1 MNRNVIFLGIFII
14 ILFLVGIL
22 HYNNDNSAKVK
33 LVFLELKN
41 ADCSVIQYENI
52 NIMIDTGE
60 SKDKE
65 KIDKE
70 MKKMNIQSIDY
81 LILTHPDKDHI
92 GNIEYLLDNYNV
104 KNIIQNNYD
113 KGTELQ
119 KEMNKKI
126 ENIKVNNIIVGEEYE
141 LNINNLF
148 IKIKPPKKEYEDS
161 NNNSLIITLKYN
173 EYKVLYAADIQEER
187 MNDIMSEL
195 ENVDILKY
203 PYHGRKNKYTK
214 TFIEKIQPKYAI
226 ITGENPDEQ
235 VINELEKIK
244 CKIRLTSEQKVEIKL
259 K

>member
-22 HYNNDNSAKVK
+22 YYKNDNSVKVK

-41 ADCSVIQYENI
+41 ADCSVIQYENT

-92 GNIEYLLDNYNV
+92 GNVEYLLDNYNV

-226 ITGENPDEQ
+226 ITGENPDEK

-244 CKIRLTSEQKVEIKL
+244 CKIRLTSEQKVEIML